1 MTVLM
6 PALRVDGPAREAQ
19 EVAAALPAEASQVR
33 SKHWFQKF
41 ARVGLITRAV
51 IYGLLAYIA
60 ADLALT
66 HTSPAEANGSG
77 ALSEVGRQPA
87 GRALLAVLAVGLAA
101 YALWRLAQ
109 ALSRQNPEEKDRPE
123 KETMSTIQ
131 RAGWICTA
139 IVYFFLFG
147 QAAVL
152 AVSAQSGGSGSG
164 GPSAHPQPF
173 VATVLRWPAG
183 PVWVGLAGGGLAI
196 GGAALVVWGS
206 FHDYSNVLDTRRM
219 RRWTFRG
226 AQVSG
231 IAGEA
236 ARGLLIVLVSV
247 YLLAAAVAD
256 NPAKAKSPNGALL
269 SLDRVPAGQALLLVT
284 VVGLLCFAVYSVFE
298 ALYRDA

>member
-1 MTVLM
+1 MTVPM
-6 PALRVDGPAREAQ
+6 PAPRVDGAAREAE
-19 EVAAALPAEASQVR
+19 EVAAAIPAEASQVR
-33 SKHWFQKF
+33 SKHWFQRF
-41 ARVGLITRAV
+41 ARLGLITRAI
-51 IYGLLAYIA
+51 IYGVLAYIA

-87 GRALLAVLAVGLAA
+87 GRVLLAVLAVGLAG
-101 YALWRLAQ
+101 YALWRVSQ
-109 ALSRQNPEEKDRPE
+109 ALSRQNPEQKHRPE
-123 KETMSTIQ
+123 KEAMSTVQ

-152 AVSAQSGGSGSG
+152 AASAQSGGSGGG

-173 VATVLRWPAG
+173 VATALRWPAG
-183 PVWVGLAGGGLAI
+183 PVWVGLAGSGLAI

-206 FHDYSNVLDTRRM
+206 FHDYSDVLDTRRM
-219 RRWTFRG
+219 TRWTFRG

-256 NPAKAKSPNGALL
+256 NPARAKSPNQALL
-269 SLDRVPAGQALLLVT
+269 SLDRVLVGQALLLVT
-284 VVGLLCFAVYSVFE
+284 VVGLLCFAAYSVFE
-298 ALYRDA
+298 ALYRDV